1 MNEQQVFTR
10 DFHMSKEGNN
20 KGNDKAEAKESKDFI
35 RTIIAED
42 LASGKHDT
50 TVTRFPPEPNGFLH
64 IGHAKALCL
73 NFGLAEENASS
84 GARCH
89 LRFDDTN
96 PVKEDTK
103 YVESIQKDVKWLGF
117 DWGENL
123 YFASNYFEYFYDC
136 AVSLIEKGLAY
147 VDRQSP
153 EEMREGRGNV
163 KTPGINSPFRETSV
177 EENLTLFKQMRAGEI
192 GEGEAVL
199 RAKIDMSSRNM
210 NMRDP
215 AIYRV
220 LHTDHHNTGDT
231 WKIYPMYDF
240 AHPLEDAKE
249 KVTHSLC
256 SLEFEDHRPLY
267 DWVVSN
273 CPVPAVPRQIE
284 FSRLNLSYTVMSKR
298 KLLQLVEDG
307 VVNGWDDPRMPTLSG
322 MRRRGYTPAG
332 VKSFIA
338 RGGVTKVNSVT
349 DFSILEAEVR
359 NDLNKV
365 ADRRM
370 AVMDPLKIVISNW
383 DEAREEM
390 MECNNNPEDESAG
403 TREVPLTKELFIEQD
418 DFMEEPPKKYFRLGP
433 ERAVR
438 LRGGYIIKYVSHTND
453 NEGKVS
459 EVQVEYIPD
468 TIGQNAPEGIKCKAA
483 IHWVSAKYA
492 VDAEVRVY
500 DRLFKEENPDA
511 AEDGFMSCLN
521 ENSLSLID
529 GAKLEPILANV
540 PAGYICQFERI
551 GYFCTDAED
560 HGESGKIV
568 FNKTAGLR
576 DNWK

>member
-1 MNEQQVFTR
+1 
-10 DFHMSKEGNN
+10 MSKETS
-20 KGNDKAEAKESKDFI
+20 NDSKDFI

-42 LASGKHDT
+42 LAAGKHET

-73 NFGLAEENASS
+73 NFGLAEENAGT
-84 GARCH
+84 GAKCH

-117 DWGENL
+117 DWGEDL
-123 YFASNYFEYFYDC
+123 YFASDYFEYFYDC

-147 VDRQSP
+147 VDQQSP
-153 EEMREGRGNV
+153 EEMRAGRGDV
-163 KTPGINSPFRETSV
+163 THPGVNSAFRETSI
-177 EENLTLFKQMRAGEI
+177 EKNLALFKKMRDGEI
-192 GEGEAVL
+192 GEGKAVL
-199 RAKIDMSSRNM
+199 RAKIDMASRNM

-220 LHTDHHNTGDT
+220 LHSEHHNTGDA

-267 DWVVSN
+267 NWVVEN
-273 CPVPAVPRQIE
+273 CPVASTPRQIE

-298 KLLQLVEDG
+298 KLLQLVEEG
-307 VVNGWDDPRMPTLSG
+307 LVSGWDDPRMPTLSG
-322 MRRRGYTPAG
+322 MRRRGYTAAG
-332 VKSFIA
+332 VKAFIM

-359 NDLNKV
+359 NDLNKIV
-365 ADRRM
+365 DRRM
-370 AVMDPLKIVISNW
+370 AVMEPLKVVITNW
-383 DEAREEM
+383 DESIQGTEEM
-390 MECNNNPEDESAG
+390 MICNNNPEDASAG
-403 TREVPLTKELFIEQD
+403 TREVPLTKEFYIERD

-438 LRGGYIIKYVSHTND
+438 LRGGYIVKYVSHSYDEAGN
-453 NEGKVS
+453 VS
-459 EVQVEYIPD
+459 EVMVEYIPD

-511 AEDGFMSCLN
+511 AEGGFMNCLN
-521 ENSLSLID
+521 EDSLSLIE
-529 GAKLEPILANV
+529 GAKLEPILADV
-540 PAGYICQFERI
+540 PAGYHCQFERV
-551 GYFCTDAED
+551 GYFCTDSED
-560 HGESGKIV
+560 HGKDGKVV

-576 DNWK
+576 DNWR

>member
-1 MNEQQVFTR
+1 
-10 DFHMSKEGNN
+10 MSKQASN
-20 KGNDKAEAKESKDFI
+20 KGKDNAEVKESKDFI

-42 LASGKHDT
+42 LASGKHET
-50 TVTRFPPEPNGFLH
+50 TITRFPPEPNGFLH

-73 NFGLAEENASS
+73 NFGLAEENVES

-123 YFASNYFEYFYDC
+123 FFASDYFEYFYDC
-136 AVSLIEKGLAY
+136 AVNLIEKSLAY

-163 KTPGINSPFRETSV
+163 KAPGVDSPFRETSV
-177 EENLTLFKQMRAGEI
+177 EENLALFEQMREGEI

-199 RAKIDMSSRNM
+199 RAKIDMASPNM

-220 LHTDHHNTGDT
+220 LHSDHHNTGDT

-249 KVTHSLC
+249 KITHSLC

-298 KLLQLVEDG
+298 KLLQLVEDD
-307 VVNGWDDPRMPTLSG
+307 VVSGWDDPRMPTLSG
-322 MRRRGYTPAG
+322 MRRRGYTAAG
-332 VKSFIA
+332 VRSFIA

-349 DFSILEAEVR
+349 DFSILEAEIR

-370 AVMDPLKIVISNW
+370 AVMDPLKVVITNW

-390 MECNNNPEDESAG
+390 MVCNNNPEDKTAG
-403 TREVPLTKELFIEQD
+403 TREVALTKELYIEQD
-418 DFMEEPPKKYFRLGP
+418 DFMEDPPKKYFRLGP

-438 LRGGYIIKYVSHTND
+438 LRGGYIIKYVSHSND
-453 NEGKVS
+453 TEGKVS

-511 AEDGFMSCLN
+511 ADHGFMSCLN
-521 ENSLSLID
+521 EDSLNLIE
-529 GAKLEPILANV
+529 GAKLEPALTNV
-540 PAGYICQFERI
+540 AAGYVCQFERL
-551 GYFCTDAED
+551 GYFCTDSED
-560 HGESGKIV
+560 HGVNGKIV

>member
-1 MNEQQVFTR
+1 
-10 DFHMSKEGNN
+10 MSKETT
-20 KGNDKAEAKESKDFI
+20 KESKDFI
-35 RTIIAED
+35 RTIIADD
-42 LASGKHDT
+42 LASGKHET
-50 TVTRFPPEPNGFLH
+50 TITRFPPEPNGFLH

-73 NFGLAEENASS
+73 NFGLAEENAAS

-103 YVESIQKDVKWLGF
+103 YVESIKKDVKWLGF

-123 YFASNYFEYFYDC
+123 YFASDYFEYFYDC

-147 VDRQSP
+147 VDQQSP
-153 EEMREGRGNV
+153 EEMRAGRGDVNH
-163 KTPGINSPFRETSV
+163 PGVNSPFRETSV
-177 EENLTLFKQMRAGEI
+177 DENLALFKKMRDGEI

-199 RAKIDMSSRNM
+199 RAKIDMASPNM

-220 LHTDHHNTGDT
+220 LHTDHHNTGDV

-267 DWVVSN
+267 DWVVEN
-273 CPVPAVPRQIE
+273 CPVPAIPRQIE

-307 VVNGWDDPRMPTLSG
+307 VVSGWDDPRMPTLSG
-322 MRRRGYTPAG
+322 MRRRGYTPEA
-332 VKSFIA
+332 VKNFIA

-349 DFSILEAEVR
+349 DFAILEAEVR
-359 NDLNKV
+359 NDLNKKV
-365 ADRRM
+365 DRRM
-370 AVMDPLKIVISNW
+370 AVMEPLKVVITNW
-383 DEAREEM
+383 DEEREEQM
-390 MECNNNPEDESAG
+390 ICNNNPEDESAG
-403 TREVPLTKELFIEQD
+403 TREVPLTKEFYIERD

-433 ERAVR
+433 DRAVR
-438 LRGGYIIKYVSHTND
+438 LRGGYIIKYVSHIHDEAGN
-453 NEGKVS
+453 VS
-459 EVQVEYIPD
+459 EVMVEYIPD

-500 DRLFKEENPDA
+500 DRLFKDENPDA
-511 AEDGFMSCLN
+511 AEGGFMSVLN
-521 ENSLSLID
+521 EDSLSVIS
-529 GAKLEPILANV
+529 GAKLEPSLAEV
-540 PAGYICQFERI
+540 EAGYLCQFERI
-551 GYFCTDAED
+551 GYFCTDSVD
-560 HGESGKIV
+560 HLAGEKIV

-576 DNWK
+576 DNWR

>member
-1 MNEQQVFTR
+1 
-10 DFHMSKEGNN
+10 MSKETSI
-20 KGNDKAEAKESKDFI
+20 ESKDFI

-42 LASGKHDT
+42 LACGKHET

-73 NFGLAEENASS
+73 NFGLAEENAGS

-96 PVKEDTK
+96 PVKEDRK

-117 DWGENL
+117 EWGENL
-123 YFASNYFEYFYDC
+123 YFASDYFEYFYDC

-153 EEMREGRGNV
+153 EEMREGRGKV
-163 KTPGINSPFRETSV
+163 GIPGVESSYRETSV
-177 EENLTLFKQMRAGEI
+177 EENLVLFKQMRDGVI
-192 GEGEAVL
+192 GEGKAVL
-199 RAKIDMSSRNM
+199 RAKIDMASPNM
-210 NMRDP
+210 NLRDP

-220 LHTDHHNTGDT
+220 LHSDHHNTGDS

-249 KVTHSLC
+249 EVTHSLC

-267 DWVVSN
+267 NWVVEH
-273 CPVPAVPRQIE
+273 CPVAAVPRQIE

-307 VVNGWDDPRMPTLSG
+307 VVSGWDDPRMPTLSG
-322 MRRRGYTPAG
+322 MRRRGYTAAG

-359 NDLNKV
+359 NDLNKI

-370 AVMDPLKIVISNW
+370 AVMEPLKVVITNW
-383 DEAREEM
+383 DDAREEM
-390 MECNNNPEDESAG
+390 MVCNNNPEDESAG
-403 TREVPLTKELFIEQD
+403 TREVPLTKELYIEQD
-418 DFMEEPPKKYFRLGP
+418 DFMEEPFKKYFRLGP
-433 ERAVR
+433 ERTVR
-438 LRGGYIIKYVSHTND
+438 LRGGYIIKYVSHEND
-453 NEGKVS
+453 TDGNVI

-468 TIGQNAPEGIKCKAA
+468 TIGKNAPEGIKCKAA

-511 AEDGFMSCLN
+511 AEGGFMSCLN
-521 ENSLSLID
+521 EDSFSVIE
-529 GAKLEPILANV
+529 GAKLEPILGDVA
-540 PAGYICQFERI
+540 AGYVCQFERV
-551 GYFCTDAED
+551 GYFCTDSED
-560 HGESGKIV
+560 HGRDGKVV

-576 DNWK
+576 DSWK

>member
-1 MNEQQVFTR
+1 
-10 DFHMSKEGNN
+10 MSKEANT
-20 KGNDKAEAKESKDFI
+20 KETKDSKDFI

-73 NFGLAEENASS
+73 NFGLAEENAGS

-103 YVESIQKDVKWLGF
+103 YVESIQRDVKWLGF
-117 DWGENL
+117 DWGDDL
-123 YFASNYFEYFYDC
+123 YFASDYFEYFYEC

-147 VDRQSP
+147 VDEQSP
-153 EEMREGRGNV
+153 DEMREGRGKV
-163 KTPGINSPFRETSV
+163 GGPGVDSPFRDRGV
-177 EENLTLFKQMRAGEI
+177 DENLALFKKMREGEI
-192 GEGEAVL
+192 GEGKAVL
-199 RAKIDMSSRNM
+199 RAKIDMASPNM

-220 LHTDHHNTGDT
+220 LHSDHHNTGDA

-249 KVTHSLC
+249 EVTHSLC

-267 DWVVSN
+267 NWVVEN
-273 CPVPAVPRQIE
+273 CPVAVVPRQIE

-307 VVNGWDDPRMPTLSG
+307 VVSGWDDPRMPTLSG
-322 MRRRGYTPAG
+322 MRRRGYTAAG
-332 VKSFIA
+332 VRSFIA

-349 DFSILEAEVR
+349 DFSILEAEIR
-359 NDLNKV
+359 NDLNKI

-370 AVMDPLKIVISNW
+370 AVMEPLKVVIDNW

-390 MECNNNPEDESAG
+390 MVCNNNPEDEGAG

-418 DFMEEPPKKYFRLGP
+418 DFMEEPFKKYFRLGP

-438 LRGGYIIKYVSHTND
+438 LRGGYIIQYVSHEKDADGN
-453 NEGKVS
+453 VS
-459 EVQVEYIPD
+459 AVHVEYIPD

-483 IHWVSAKYA
+483 IHWVSAMYA

-511 AEDGFMSCLN
+511 AEGGFMSCLN
-521 ENSLSLID
+521 EDSLSLIS
-529 GAKLEPILANV
+529 GAKLEPVLGDV
-540 PAGYICQFERI
+540 GTGYVCQFERV
-551 GYFCTDAED
+551 GYFCTDSED
-560 HGESGKIV
+560 HGVDGKVV

-576 DNWK
+576 DSWK

>member
-1 MNEQQVFTR
+1 
-10 DFHMSKEGNN
+10 MSNQANN
-20 KGNDKAEAKESKDFI
+20 KGKDTVESKDFI

-42 LASGKHDT
+42 LASGKHET

-73 NFGLAEENASS
+73 NFGLAEENAGS
-84 GARCH
+84 GAKCH

-103 YVESIQKDVKWLGF
+103 YVESIQADVKWLGF
-117 DWGENL
+117 EWGDDL
-123 YFASNYFEYFYDC
+123 YFASDYFEYFYDC
-136 AVSLIEKGLAY
+136 AVNLIEKGLAY

-153 EEMREGRGNV
+153 EEMREGRGKV
-163 KTPGINSPFRETSV
+163 YEAGVDSPFRETSV
-177 EENLTLFKQMRAGEI
+177 EENLALFKQMRDGEI

-199 RAKIDMSSRNM
+199 RAKIDMASPNM

-215 AIYRV
+215 AIYRI
-220 LHTDHHNTGDT
+220 LHAEHHNTGDT

-267 DWVVSN
+267 EWVVTN
-273 CPVPAVPRQIE
+273 CPVAAVPRQIE

-298 KLLQLVEDG
+298 KLLQLVEEN

-322 MRRRGYTPAG
+322 MRRRGYTAAG

-349 DFSILEAEVR
+349 DFSILEAEIR
-359 NDLNKV
+359 NDLNKI

-370 AVMDPLKIVISNW
+370 AVMEPLKVVITNW
-383 DEAREEM
+383 DDAREEM
-390 MECNNNPEDESAG
+390 MVCNNNPEDKAAG
-403 TREVPLTKELFIEQD
+403 TREVPLTKELYIEQD
-418 DFMEEPPKKYFRLGP
+418 DFMEDPPKKYFRLGP

-438 LRGGYIIKYVSHTND
+438 LRGGYIIKYVSHSND
-453 NEGKVS
+453 AEGNVS

-511 AEDGFMSCLN
+511 AEGGFMSCLN
-521 ENSLSLID
+521 EDSLSLIE
-529 GAKLEPILANV
+529 GAKLEPILTDV
-540 PAGYICQFERI
+540 GAGYICQFERV
-551 GYFCTDAED
+551 GYFCTDSVD
-560 HGESGKIV
+560 HGVDGKLV

>member
-1 MNEQQVFTR
+1 
-10 DFHMSKEGNN
+10 MSKEISR
-20 KGNDKAEAKESKDFI
+20 ESKDFI

-42 LASGKHDT
+42 LASGKHET

-73 NFGLAEENASS
+73 NFGLAEENAES

-103 YVESIQKDVKWLGF
+103 YVESIQEDVKWLGF
-117 DWGENL
+117 DWGEHL
-123 YFASNYFEYFYDC
+123 YFASDYFGYFYDC
-136 AVSLIEKGLAY
+136 AVNLIEKGLAY
-147 VDRQSP
+147 VDKQSP
-153 EEMREGRGNV
+153 EEMREGRGKV
-163 KTPGINSPFRETSV
+163 GVPGKNSPFRETSV
-177 EENLTLFKQMRAGEI
+177 AENLDFFEKMRDGEI
-192 GEGEAVL
+192 SEGEAVL
-199 RAKIDMSSRNM
+199 RAKIDMASPNM

-220 LHTDHHNTGDT
+220 LHSEHHNTGDA

-240 AHPLEDAKE
+240 AHPLEDSKE
-249 KVTHSLC
+249 EVTHSLC

-267 DWVVSN
+267 DWVVAN

-307 VVNGWDDPRMPTLSG
+307 VVSGWDDPRMPTLSG

-332 VKSFIA
+332 VRAFIA

-349 DFSILEAEVR
+349 DFSILETEIR
-359 NDLNKV
+359 NDLNKT

-370 AVMDPLKIVISNW
+370 AVMEPLKVVISNW

-390 MECNNNPEDESAG
+390 MVCNNNPEDEQAG
-403 TREVPLTKELFIEQD
+403 TREVFLTKEIYIERDDFIED
-418 DFMEEPPKKYFRLGP
+418 PPKKYFRLGP
-433 ERAVR
+433 DRAVR
-438 LRGGYIIKYVSHTND
+438 LRGGYIVQYLGHSHDADGNVD
-453 NEGKVS
+453 
-459 EVQVEYIPD
+459 EVVVEYIPD
-468 TIGQNAPEGIKCKAA
+468 TIGKDAPEGIKCKAA

-511 AEDGFMSCLN
+511 AEGGFMSCLN
-521 ENSLSLID
+521 EDSLSVIE
-529 GAKLEPILANV
+529 GAKLEPILADV
-540 PAGYICQFERI
+540 PEGYVCQFERV
-551 GYFCTDAED
+551 GYFCTDSED
-560 HGESGKIV
+560 HGKDGKIV

>member
-1 MNEQQVFTR
+1 
-10 DFHMSKEGNN
+10 MSKQGSN
-20 KGNDKAEAKESKDFI
+20 KGKDSAETKENKDFI

-73 NFGLAEENASS
+73 NFGLAEENTSS
-84 GARCH
+84 GAKCH

-117 DWGENL
+117 DWGEDL
-123 YFASNYFEYFYDC
+123 YFASDYFEYFYDC
-136 AVSLIEKGLAY
+136 AVNLIEKGLAY

-163 KTPGINSPFRETSV
+163 KTPGVNSPFRETSV
-177 EENLTLFKQMRAGEI
+177 EENLALFKQMRAGEI

-307 VVNGWDDPRMPTLSG
+307 VVSGWDDPRMPTLSG
-322 MRRRGYTPAG
+322 MRRRGYTPVG

-349 DFSILEAEVR
+349 DFSILEAEIR

-383 DEAREEM
+383 DDAREEM
-390 MECNNNPEDESAG
+390 MVCNNNPEDETAG
-403 TREVPLTKELFIEQD
+403 TREVPLTKEL
-418 DFMEEPPKKYFRLGP
+418 
-433 ERAVR
+433 
-438 LRGGYIIKYVSHTND
+438 
-453 NEGKVS
+453 
-459 EVQVEYIPD
+459 
-468 TIGQNAPEGIKCKAA
+468 
-483 IHWVSAKYA
+483 
-492 VDAEVRVY
+492 
-500 DRLFKEENPDA
+500 
-511 AEDGFMSCLN
+511 
-521 ENSLSLID
+521 
-529 GAKLEPILANV
+529 
-540 PAGYICQFERI
+540 
-551 GYFCTDAED
+551 
-560 HGESGKIV
+560 
-568 FNKTAGLR
+568 
-576 DNWK
+576 

>member
-390 MECNNNPEDESAG
+390 MECNNNPEDGSAG

-459 EVQVEYIPD
+459 EVRVEYIPD